1 MAEETKI
8 GAASLRR
15 VQVRKERKDG
25 FGEAK
30 RQIFL
35 DHLAQCA
42 NVKAAAGAA
51 GVGVTTVYDARRRE
65 PLFAQQ
71 WDEAVEIGYLTIEAL
86 LMERAATGGAGAY
99 VPGETEVPG
108 PEALDVP
115 LALDMLR
122 IRRTAR
128 PPRRHGGPPL
138 RRASEKETVEAI
150 LAQFEVLKKRRRRK
164 K

>member
-1 MAEETKI
+1 MADETKV

-25 FGEAK
+25 FGAGR

-42 NVKAAAGAA
+42 NVKAAAAAA
-51 GVGVTTVYDARRRE
+51 GVGLSTVYDARRRD
-65 PLFAQQ
+65 PVFAAQ
-71 WDEAVEIGYLTIEAL
+71 WDEAIELGYLTLEAL
-86 LMERAATGGAGAY
+86 LMERAATGGHY
-99 VPGETEVPG
+99 VPGETQVPG
-108 PEALDVP
+108 PETLDVP
-115 LALDMLR
+115 LAVDMLR

-128 PPRRHGGPPL
+128 PPRRNCGPPP
-138 RRASEKETVEAI
+138 RRASEKETIEAI
-150 LAQFEVLKKRRRRK
+150 LAKLEVLKKRRRRK